1 MATVYFYNFN
11 KRRNSTKTPSGSGT
25 SHTVRLKD
33 NTSLYRPV
41 FELSGSNYPSYTYAS
56 WQGLYYYV
64 TDIVST
70 GNNLYEAECELDPM
84 GSAKGDILSTTAFVN
99 RSSSSYD
106 LYMPDNELSNKAK
119 ILSHGHTV
127 SSLSGIFDSDGCY
140 IMRVIGKEGIDTFI
154 LTKPDLHDILD
165 FMFDDGNFPDVLGD
179 AVIKAVFNP
188 FQYVVSL
195 QYTPLSYTWVSDGA
209 FDSTFHFGWWPVNT
223 DTYKKS
229 ARTGIHIL
237 GQTVTLPSAYFNDF
251 RDYDPRFTRCNLILP
266 GGIETE
272 MPSSWLSLGSLKLEI
287 VFDILTGKAQY
298 LITDSGSN
306 VMSTFSAQLGFDVQ
320 IGQQAVSAGGL
331 ISNVVSAGI
340 GLSSYI
346 SGNALGAAAGIG
358 GLSGAISAVTQPNP
372 TMIGSQ
378 QTALFAQV
386 QSEVE
391 IEYTRYESG
400 TYAGASIG
408 RMLNQEVTLSTL
420 SGFCKCS
427 AASVNTELPA
437 QYKDEINSYLNS
449 GFFIE

>member
-1 MATVYFYNFN
+1 MSYTVNFYNFS
-11 KRRNSTKTPSGSGT
+11 KRRNSTATPSGSGT
-25 SHTVRLKD
+25 EISVLLKE
-33 NTSLYRPV
+33 NTSLYNPV
-41 FELSGSNYPSYTYAS
+41 FELSGGDYPSFTYAS

-70 GNNLYEAECELDPM
+70 GNNLYEVNCELDAM
-84 GSAKGDILSTTAFVN
+84 GSAAGDILSTTAFVN

-119 ILSHGHTV
+119 IVDHGHTV
-127 SSLSGIFDSDGCY
+127 SSLTGIFDSTGCY

-154 LTKPDLHDILD
+154 LTQSDLHDILD

-179 AVIKAVFNP
+179 LVIKSVFNP

-209 FDSTFHFGWWPVNT
+209 YNSTFHFGWWPVNT
-223 DTYKKS
+223 DTYKKTT
-229 ARTGIHIL
+229 RTGIHVL
-237 GQTVTLPSAYFNDF
+237 GQTVTLPSAYFGDF
-251 RDYDPRFTRCNLILP
+251 RDYDTRFTRCNLILP

-272 MPSSWLSLGSLKLEI
+272 MPSSWLSLASLKLEI

-320 IGQQAVSAGGL
+320 IGQQAVSAGGV
-331 ISNVVSAGI
+331 ISNAVAAGV
-340 GLSSYI
+340 GFGM
-346 SGNALGAAAGIG
+346 GNALGVLSGIG
-358 GLSGAISAVTQPNP
+358 GLSGAVSTITQPNP
-372 TMIGSQ
+372 SIVGSQ

-400 TYAGASIG
+400 QYAAASIG
-408 RMLNQEVTLSTL
+408 RMLNQQVTLSTL

-427 AASVNTELPA
+427 AASVDTDLPA
-437 QYKDEINSYLNS
+437 QYKDEINGYLNS